1 MKKKSLKIVQ
11 VCLGLIEFA
20 KSNLQISRRLF
31 LLIII
36 IEKML
41 RNFEFAFVF
50 AFDFEFTLFGIGFY
64 FV

>member
-1 MKKKSLKIVQ
+1 MSNLFR
-11 VCLGLIEFA
+11 LLEFA
-20 KSNLQISRRLF
+20 KSDSQISRRLF
-31 LLIII
+31 RLIII